1 MFSGSITN
9 TMELQDH
16 INYLSER
23 RDREL
28 ESFISMIKNNS
39 DRLKIEDKFKSL
51 MREQNNLSL
60 SIGAQKVLNA
70 STYGAYKG
78 QQFEFDQK

>member
-1 MFSGSITN
+1 
-9 TMELQDH
+9 MELQDH

-23 RDREL
+23 RDKEL

-60 SIGAQKVLNA
+60 SIGAQKVLNS
-70 STYGAYKG
+70 STYGAYEG
-78 QQFEFDQK
+78 QQFRFDQK

>member
-1 MFSGSITN
+1 
-9 TMELQDH
+9 
-16 INYLSER
+16 
-23 RDREL
+23 
-28 ESFISMIKNNS
+28 MIKNNS

-78 QQFEFDQK
+78 QQFEFGQK